1 MDDQTNRIILT
12 GEVMFCKGG
21 RLSVHFL
28 GGCIEVIGNRK
39 QLKRGDRVRIEGR
52 LISTISRTA
61 IYQKIKA
68 DKVMSL

>member
-1 MDDQTNRIILT
+1 MNSVILD
-12 GEVMFCKGG
+12 GEVMFSGGG

-39 QLKRGDRVRIEGR
+39 QLKRGERVRIEGR

-61 IYQKIKA
+61 IWQKIQA
-68 DKVMSL
+68 DDVIRL

>member
-1 MDDQTNRIILT
+1 MNSVILD
-12 GEVMFCKGG
+12 GEVMFCGGG

-39 QLKRGDRVRIEGR
+39 QLKNGERVRIEGR

-61 IYQKIKA
+61 IFQKIQA
-68 DKVMSL
+68 YEVMRL

>member
-1 MDDQTNRIILT
+1 MNSVILD
-12 GEVMFCKGG
+12 GEVMFCGGG

-39 QLKRGDRVRIEGR
+39 QLQRGDRVRIEGR

-61 IYQKIKA
+61 IWQKIKV
-68 DKVMSL
+68 DEVMRL

>member
-1 MDDQTNRIILT
+1 MNSIILD
-12 GEVMFCKGG
+12 GEVMFCRGG

-39 QLKRGDRVRIEGR
+39 QLQRGERVRIEGR

-61 IYQKIKA
+61 IFQKIQA
-68 DKVMSL
+68 YDVIRL

>member
-1 MDDQTNRIILT
+1 MNSVILDC
-12 GEVMFCKGG
+12 EVMFCGGG

-61 IYQKIKA
+61 IWQKIQA
-68 DKVMSL
+68 DKVMRL

>member
-1 MDDQTNRIILT
+1 MNSSILD
-12 GEVMFCKGG
+12 GEVMFCGGG

-28 GGCIEVIGNRK
+28 GGCIEILGNRK

-61 IYQKIKA
+61 IFQKIEA
-68 DKVMSL
+68 DEVMRL